1 MLQLPHGRVVVRVL
15 LLLIGTG
22 IGIALLALLLRS
34 VNATQLEHDF
44 ATADYRYLLLAIIP
58 WLAALILKVPRWRLL
73 YGPDAPAWSTLFA
86 AMNVGYAIN
95 TLLPARLGEVVRAYW
110 VRDRAGVSMVRS
122 LSTIAVER
130 VTDGVAVV
138 IMLVVTAPTVAFPRA
153 LLGPALTL
161 GAIFFAVLIGMA
173 VLAFSSSKTEGRL
186 ARFLRALEQGR
197 FAVAVRMLTQVFAGL
212 HALRSRRSVAVL
224 GLYTVLIW
232 TANVALTWVT
242 LRAFHLPVPFAAAI
256 LLTSVL
262 NLGMAVPSSP
272 GYVGVYEYLMVLT
285 LSLYGIAHTPA
296 LAAAFAYHAIAF
308 VPIAIIGLVYIV
320 RSGVEG
326 TVRLVRVGVT
336 EGETRVGEV

>member
-1 MLQLPHGRVVVRVL
+1 MLQIPNGRIVVRAL
-15 LLLIGTG
+15 LLLLGTG

-34 VNATQLEHDF
+34 INPRQLGNDF
-44 ATADYRYLLLAIIP
+44 ANADYRYLLLAIIP
-58 WLAALILKVPRWRLL
+58 WLAALMLKVPRWRLL
-73 YGPDAPAWSTLFA
+73 YGADAPRWSTLFA

-110 VRDRAGVSMVRS
+110 VRDRTGVSMVRS

-138 IMLVVTAPTVAFPRA
+138 IMLVATVPTVAFPRA

-161 GAIFFAVLIGMA
+161 GAIFFAVLIGMG
-173 VLAFSSSKTEGRL
+173 VLAFSSGQTEGRL
-186 ARFLRALEQGR
+186 ARFLRTLEQGR
-197 FAVAVRMLTQVFAGL
+197 FAVAVRMMTQVFAGL
-212 HALRSRRSVAVL
+212 HALRSRRSIAL
-224 GLYTVLIW
+224 LALYTVLIW
-232 TANVALTWVT
+232 TSNVLLSWVA
-242 LRAFHLPVPFAAAI
+242 LRAFHLAVPFPAAI

-296 LAAAFAYHAIAF
+296 LATAFAYHVISF
-308 VPIAIIGLVYIV
+308 VPIAIIGLMYIA
-320 RSGVEG
+320 RSGVES
-326 TVRLVRVGVT
+326 TVQMVRVGAS
-336 EGETRVGEV
+336 EAEV